1 MLKTV
6 VYILAHFNVYI
17 ICWLIT
23 KSKNFKFFF
32 QVITQVIYMSEV
44 SDFCHGIDTQSG
56 MMTTSMVK
64 KKYHKT
70 LVVLVG
76 GGGEGVEGGVES
88 IWVLLCPYEGWC
100 F

>member
-1 MLKTV
+1 
-6 VYILAHFNVYI
+6 
-17 ICWLIT
+17 
-23 KSKNFKFFF
+23 
-32 QVITQVIYMSEV
+32 MSEV

-56 MMTTSMVK
+56 MMTKSMVE

-76 GGGEGVEGGVES
+76 GGGGEGVEGWVES